1 MHEQRTRLDIAGELF
16 AVHSDFDL
24 HSDSPFKS
32 RSANAECIRD
42 KQVTYSARFRGNPV
56 YRNTPTVDAG

>member
-1 MHEQRTRLDIAGELF
+1 MYEQRTRLNIARELL

-24 HSDSPFKS
+24 HSDTPFKS
-32 RSANAECIRD
+32 RFSNAVCIQD
-42 KQVTYSARFRGNPV
+42 KQVTYSARLGANPL